1 MEGAYPR
8 DGLWMQ
14 GGSWFLIRTSLHF
27 GRASTGKTMVVQE
40 TPPSSH
46 KNTQKGS
53 LPLSQNMGW
62 TGGYDCN
69 VSLVTLVSMFYAPI
83 LHLLFEGTKRPY
95 PMDGKRVRT
104 EDGYTHVDTSENAS
118 IPNKK
123 SRKEPGVA
131 ELGSP
136 FLRVVSVTQED
147 DAPPANVAQEL
158 FALIQSLRDGD
169 DGIEEKRSR
178 MMALQPFLQ
187 VAPLEEPLPRAREPL
202 LRFTMILDG
211 VHNNIEF
218 ERVCM
223 QIINTPQFQ
232 RLRSLKQLGTTF
244 YVFPSATHTRFEH
257 SLGVAHLAETVCRCL
272 QREQAYLGITE
283 R

>member
-1 MEGAYPR
+1 
-8 DGLWMQ
+8 
-14 GGSWFLIRTSLHF
+14 
-27 GRASTGKTMVVQE
+27 
-40 TPPSSH
+40 
-46 KNTQKGS
+46 
-53 LPLSQNMGW
+53 
-62 TGGYDCN
+62 
-69 VSLVTLVSMFYAPI
+69 MFYAPI
-83 LHLLFEGTKRPY
+83 LHFLFKGTKRPY

-104 EDGYTHVDTSENAS
+104 EDGYTHTSDNAS

-123 SRKEPGVA
+123 NRKEPGVA

-136 FLRVVSVTQED
+136 LARVVSVTQD

-158 FALIQSLRDGD
+158 FALIQSLRNGD
-169 DGIEEKRSR
+169 DEIEEKRSR

-187 VAPLEEPLPRAREPL
+187 VARREEPLPHAREPL

-272 QREQAYLGITE
+272 QREQSYLGITE
-283 R
+283 RL